1 MIQISTPQ
9 ITSVRTISATFGSD
23 FGIVNETAGVVTVTL
38 LPSERMVAVGYI
50 IIEDDIAESKEV
62 FQISFDGVRGTPNF
76 SCDAGPMSQNTDYE
90 CFPSLQVFILDDDGE
105 PILFRW

>member
-1 MIQISTPQ
+1 MIQISTTQ

-76 SCDAGPMSQNTDYE
+76 SCDAGPMFQYTDYE
-90 CFPSLQVFILDDDGE
+90 CFPSFQVFILDDDGE
-105 PILFRW
+105 PLLFRW